1 MGGHGPC
8 GPPGGVGPAPTTQKS
23 EPTVVAL
30 EDLKKSIVEHVL
42 AAISTQQPARTSLAG
57 RKRSLQVEDEVDDE
71 YDTLS
76 VHADAYGL
84 GHTRD
89 HSESDA
95 DSLTGDLPEEDSS
108 VARGTKQS
116 ASKTDNMSDL
126 FPAKSAKSSSKNQTK
141 GLDVAEDLLCQV
153 DDEFSDTSLGDKIL
167 DNLADRICKHFV
179 VDPTKVSSELLGRLK
194 SPKNCSGIVVPMM
207 NQTILDMKDYESI
220 RHIERKLY
228 NTQLNVQRATAAI
241 GKIANMVLEADQ
253 SSKMIDSK
261 ALLRAALDG
270 VTVLG
275 RTQASL
281 TNSRK
286 NYVKQILSD
295 DVKDICNPKRKA
307 SQYLFGDDLTKS
319 IKEAR
324 DIYRMSNNI
333 GNKKPQSKHPSTRG
347 SHTATRPNNNAPR
360 NGQGRFLD
368 RGRGANRSKRNLP
381 YRKQI

>member
-1 MGGHGPC
+1 MVDTANRCSTACYSVFTACLQSLLPICVRAHVVLKMIHTSHGK
-8 GPPGGVGPAPTTQKS
+8 GP
-23 EPTVVAL
+23 
-30 EDLKKSIVEHVL
+30 
-42 AAISTQQPARTSLAG
+42 
-57 RKRSLQVEDEVDDE
+57 
-71 YDTLS
+71 
-76 VHADAYGL
+76 
-84 GHTRD
+84 
-89 HSESDA
+89 
-95 DSLTGDLPEEDSS
+95 
-108 VARGTKQS
+108 
-116 ASKTDNMSDL
+116 
-126 FPAKSAKSSSKNQTK
+126 
-141 GLDVAEDLLCQV
+141 
-153 DDEFSDTSLGDKIL
+153 
-167 DNLADRICKHFV
+167 
-179 VDPTKVSSELLGRLK
+179 
-194 SPKNCSGIVVPMM
+194 
-207 NQTILDMKDYESI
+207 I

-228 NTQLNVQRATAAI
+228 NTQLNVQRAIAAI
-241 GKIANMVLEADQ
+241 AKIANMALEADQ

-275 RTQASL
+275 QTQASL

-360 NGQGRFLD
+360 NGQGHFLD

-381 YRKQI
+381 YRKQT